1 MAMNIHEVLNY
12 MPLVCISILLAIGVA
27 TEILSRRG
35 ILPAAGGAAGRASG
49 GAGGY
54 SYAAFDR
61 TGAAYRFRITG
72 SARSGYLAYLEDAP
86 GTINSSALRMDS
98 SGRCYVPIRARSAS
112 EAEQEVD
119 RFVQQ
124 Q

>member
-1 MAMNIHEVLNY
+1 MAMNLHEVLHY
-12 MPLVCISILLAIGVA
+12 MPLVCICILLAIGA
-27 TEILSRRG
+27 AAEIRSRRG
-35 ILPAAGGAAGRASG
+35 IQPTAGRASG

-61 TGAAYRFRITG
+61 TGAAYRFRIAG

-98 SGRCYVPIRARSAS
+98 SGRCYVPIRARSTS

>member
-1 MAMNIHEVLNY
+1 MAMNIHEVLTY
-12 MPLVCISILLAIGVA
+12 MPLVCISILLVIGIA
-27 TEILSRRG
+27 TEILARRG
-35 ILPAAGGAAGRASG
+35 SLPVSGKTSG
-49 GAGGY
+49 GIGGY

-61 TGAAYRFRITG
+61 SGATYRFRIAG
-72 SARSGYLAYLEDAP
+72 SAHSGYLAYLEDAP

-98 SGRCYVPIRARSAS
+98 NGRCYVPIRARSTS

>member
-1 MAMNIHEVLNY
+1 MAMNIHEVLTY
-12 MPLVCISILLAIGVA
+12 MPLVCISILLVIGVT
-27 TEILSRRG
+27 TEILSRKG
-35 ILPAAGGAAGRASG
+35 ILPAAGRASG
-49 GAGGY
+49 GTGGY

-61 TGAAYRFRITG
+61 TGAAYRFRIAG
-72 SARSGYLAYLEDAP
+72 SARRGYLAYLEDAP

-98 SGRCYVPIRARSAS
+98 SGRCYMPIRARSTS

>member
-1 MAMNIHEVLNY
+1 MAMSIHEVLTY
-12 MPLVCISILLAIGVA
+12 IPPVCISILLAIGV
-27 TEILSRRG
+27 TSEILSRKG
-35 ILPAAGGAAGRASG
+35 ILPAAGRGSVGT
-49 GAGGY
+49 GGY

-61 TGAAYRFRITG
+61 TGAAYRFRIAG
-72 SARSGYLAYLEDAP
+72 SARSGYLAYLEDTP

-98 SGRCYVPIRARSAS
+98 SGRCYLALRARSTP

>member
-1 MAMNIHEVLNY
+1 MAMNIYEVLTY
-12 MPLVCISILLAIGVA
+12 MPLVCIGILLAVGVA
-27 TEILSRRG
+27 SEILSRRG
-35 ILPAAGGAAGRASG
+35 VLPAAGGGT
-49 GAGGY
+49 GGY
-54 SYAAFDR
+54 TYAAFDR
-61 TGAAYRFRITG
+61 SGAAYRFRIAG

-86 GTINSSALRMDS
+86 GTINSAGLRMDG

-124 Q
+124 